1 MTPEAD
7 CIFCK
12 IVAGDIPSTS
22 VYRDDS
28 VMAFEDVQPVA
39 PTHIL
44 VVPRSHVGYLSELG
58 GSSEE
63 LLGHMA
69 LVAGKIAADR
79 GIQQSGYRLVINQG
93 RDAGQAVDHLHLHL
107 IGGRQLGALG

>member
-1 MTPEAD
+1 MTPEAE

-12 IVAGDIPSTS
+12 IVAGDVPSTS

-28 VMAFEDVQPVA
+28 VMAFEDAQPVA

-44 VVPRSHVGYLSELG
+44 VVPTSHVGYLSELG
-58 GSSEE
+58 GSSEK
-63 LLGHMA
+63 LLGHMV
-69 LVAGKIAADR
+69 LVAEKIAAER
-79 GIQQSGYRLVINQG
+79 GVRENGYRLVINQG
-93 RDAGQAVDHLHLHL
+93 GDAGQMVDHLHLHL